1 MDEVY
6 ELRKDLIEGVM
17 YSGITFTK
25 FMLEYDNLDNLILSI
40 TIDDRILG
48 FYNYPF
54 YLSMEMVKKKNGLF
68 IKY

>member
-1 MDEVY
+1 
-6 ELRKDLIEGVM
+6 M

>member
-1 MDEVY
+1 
-6 ELRKDLIEGVM
+6 M

-25 FMLEYDNLDNLILSI
+25 FMLEYDNLDNLILSF
-40 TIDDRILG
+40 TIDDRILS
-48 FYNYPF
+48 FCNYPF